1 MLIKNMLDDVGD
13 EAIRQDNPI
22 PIPNVRF
29 LPHQRLRLV
38 HFPLLIIRRSMRPC
52 FAK

>member
-29 LPHQRLRLV
+29 
-38 HFPLLIIRRSMRPC
+38 HFTDDATGDTFSIPV
-52 FAK
+52 ADET